1 MKRLLSIILS
11 FTMLFSSNCI
21 AYGADEENVN
31 NRAEKARVE
40 SLNES
45 DEVQESDLQDP
56 EYYKRYYNTDNSVET
71 YGVNTTDLQQYD
83 GNSLA
88 RAERSVRM

>member
-1 MKRLLSIILS
+1 MQKSMKRLLSIILS

-45 DEVQESDLQDP
+45 DEVRNQIYRILNIINAIIIRIIVL
-56 EYYKRYYNTDNSVET
+56 KRME
-71 YGVNTTDLQQYD
+71 
-83 GNSLA
+83 
-88 RAERSVRM
+88 